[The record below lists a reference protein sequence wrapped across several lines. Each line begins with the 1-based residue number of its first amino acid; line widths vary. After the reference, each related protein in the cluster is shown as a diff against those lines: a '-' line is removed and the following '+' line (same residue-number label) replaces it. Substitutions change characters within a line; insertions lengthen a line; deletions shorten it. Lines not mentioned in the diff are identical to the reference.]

1 MSGEA
6 AEVNTERL
14 RAANKEAYSF
24 IMVLMNRIRP
34 YVLIWRVSGEWRQFI
49 FMFFLSPRHNPVWL
63 SPFLS
68 RWYSELLVFRDNVD
82 LDGGLWIQYRCFHSG
97 WDSSC
102 LIDSFYAHP
111 TAYNSRGVSVFRPV
125 TDSFSSHLSLLHL
138 SLWMIDASWS
148 QWDFTSNNIEFMSTF
163 KALNSEMMQV
173 LCILTIW
180 S

>member
-1 MSGEA
+1 MWVFLIRRVSSQSENIMSGEA

-68 RWYSELLVFRDNVD
+68 RWYSELLV
-82 LDGGLWIQYRCFHSG
+82 LLETTWIWMEVFESCTGVLTADEIAAVWLTASTPTLQPTTAEELVFSDQWPTLSPLTWATYISASG
-97 WDSSC
+97 WLMRHEANEIS
-102 LIDSFYAHP
+102 HP
-111 TAYNSRGVSVFRPV
+111 
-125 TDSFSSHLSLLHL
+125 
-138 SLWMIDASWS
+138 I
-148 QWDFTSNNIEFMSTF
+148 I
-163 KALNSEMMQV
+163 
-173 LCILTIW
+173 
-180 S
+180 